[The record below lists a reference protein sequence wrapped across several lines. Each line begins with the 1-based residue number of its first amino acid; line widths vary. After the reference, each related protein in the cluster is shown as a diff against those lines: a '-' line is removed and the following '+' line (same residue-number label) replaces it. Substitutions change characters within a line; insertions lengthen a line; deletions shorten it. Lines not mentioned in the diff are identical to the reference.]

1 MASWGTLPLVCPPV
15 GAAPLSPSQMQSVLL
30 SSPDSRL
37 LRVPDPPVWREG
49 REEREGREKREGR
62 EGREREGREKREG
75 REGREG
81 GGVGDEK
88 RRKDG
93 VLKQKK
99 VIRIY
104 HSLISLTQSPTT
116 NWCYQPDIFMFG

>member
-75 REGREG
+75 RERREREGREKREGREGREG
-81 GGVGDEK
+81 GGCGGEGGEWEMRNK
-88 RRKDG
+88 GRME
-93 VLKQKK
+93 
-99 VIRIY
+99 
-104 HSLISLTQSPTT
+104 
-116 NWCYQPDIFMFG
+116 C